1 MADYTYY
8 EGGPDIISQE
18 GQFSIVTDLLRG
30 QQYQVQV
37 IDFYI
42 DEMMNGYVYFDGVE
56 MLRQSNIESY
66 DILERLFYSQFSVQ
80 M

>member
-1 MADYTYY
+1 MADYTYH
-8 EGGPDIISQE
+8 EGGPDIIARE
-18 GQFSIVTDLLRG
+18 GQFSIVTDLIKG
-30 QQYQVQV
+30 QKYQIQV

-42 DEMMNGYVYFDGVE
+42 DGMMNGCIFFDGVE
-56 MLRQSNIESY
+56 VLKQSNIESY

>member
-1 MADYTYY
+1 MAEYTYY

-30 QQYQVQV
+30 QQYQVQI

-56 MLRQSNIESY
+56 MLRQSNINSY
-66 DILERLFYSQFSVQ
+66 EILERLFYSQFSVQ

>member
-56 MLRQSNIESY
+56 MLRQSNINSY
-66 DILERLFYSQFSVQ
+66 EILERLFYSQFSVQ

>member
-1 MADYTYY
+1 MADYTYR

-42 DEMMNGYVYFDGVE
+42 DDQMNGCVFFDGVE
-56 MLRQSNIESY
+56 VLKQTNIESY
-66 DILERLFYSQFSVQ
+66 DTLERLFYSQFSVQ

>member
-56 MLRQSNIESY
+56 MLRQSNIKSY

>member
-80 M
+80 I

>member
-8 EGGPDIISQE
+8 SGGPDIIAQE
-18 GQFSIVTDLLRG
+18 GMYSIVTDLLRG
-30 QQYQVQV
+30 DQYSVQV
-37 IDFYI
+37 VDFYI
-42 DEMMNGYVYFDGVE
+42 DEQMNGYVYFDGME
-56 MLRQSNIESY
+56 MLKQSNIESY

>member
-1 MADYTYY
+1 MADYTYR

-18 GQFSIVTDLLRG
+18 GQFYLVTDLLRG
-30 QQYQVQV
+30 DQYQVQV

-42 DEMMNGYVYFDGVE
+42 DDQMNGCVFFDGVE
-56 MLRQSNIESY
+56 VLKQTNIESY
-66 DILERLFYSQFSVQ
+66 DTLERLFYSQFSVQ

>member
-8 EGGPDIISQE
+8 EGGPDIIAQE
-18 GQFSIVTDLLRG
+18 GQFSIVTDLIRG
-30 QQYQVQV
+30 QQYQIQV

-80 M
+80 I

>member
-1 MADYTYY
+1 MADYTYR

-42 DEMMNGYVYFDGVE
+42 DDQMNGCVFFDGV
-56 MLRQSNIESY
+56 
-66 DILERLFYSQFSVQ
+66 
-80 M
+80 

>member
-18 GQFSIVTDLLRG
+18 GQYSIVTDLLRG

-80 M
+80 I

>member
-1 MADYTYY
+1 MTDYTYY

-80 M
+80 I

>member
-1 MADYTYY
+1 MADYIYH
-8 EGGPDIISQE
+8 EGGPDVISQE
-18 GQFSIVTDLLRG
+18 GQYSIVKDLLRG
-30 QQYQVQV
+30 QQYQVQI

-42 DEMMNGYVYFDGVE
+42 DDMMNGYVYFDGVE

>member
-1 MADYTYY
+1 MAEYIYR

-18 GQFSIVTDLLRG
+18 GQYSIVTDLLRG
-30 QQYQVQV
+30 QQYQVQI

-56 MLRQSNIESY
+56 MLRQSNIDSY
-66 DILERLFYSQFSVQ
+66 EILERLFYSQFSVQ

>member
-42 DEMMNGYVYFDGVE
+42 EEMMNGYVYFDGVE

-80 M
+80 I